1 MKPAAHY
8 IEEIDGCRIL
18 YGNDTEIDLENDIV
32 LEEINGAY
40 IKDDSLRVDIIR
52 NEWLTN
58 VDGYDVG
65 DWTLIFRE
73 GYKLGDLLD
82 RVPFGIIDKSITG
95 IDATTL
101 EMITD
106 VRSSIIVVPT
116 KALAY
121 NKHQSIN
128 ALKDENYSMYIGSS
142 IGIYTRDVTLKD
154 IQNYLELRG
163 TGIKKFIVVADSL
176 PMLLNYL
183 TELGEQVYSDYFLM
197 IDEIDTMQ
205 SDSAYRPRL
214 EVVMDYYFRFKFYNR
229 CAISATLREFSNP
242 KLSQEA
248 RLRIEWDVQP
258 KRAINTLY
266 TSYVDDL
273 AWNEIN
279 FHLESNEDKILVA
292 YNSLDGIFNII
303 KHLSIPSTEC
313 GILCSERSM
322 SKAKE
327 YIDDADISID
337 NHGHLLKR
345 VTFMTCAYFA
355 GIDILDRC
363 HLIIISSRLQPF
375 TYLSLNRIA
384 QIAGRCRDGNISETI
399 IYDIAEHSMEVHFSS
414 SSQYVQSMMERA
426 VKYAAFL
433 NNMTKTT
440 SSYSELKPLQDFIY
454 SYMDFVGK
462 KKPTPESYPL
472 SIVRQDSITSEF
484 VPAFF
489 NIDALR
495 EMWELRN
502 SLYRNKYEIVKSLQA
517 DGHSVTSLPDALLP
531 AEEHDDSDIKA
542 IKLHNKEILAQSFES
557 LKQQLIDWVNS
568 GCNIFQLKE
577 IKRNTNKRLQ
587 DTVIAG
593 FELLSPYLPTLELL
607 DKLGDVYNHERKFRN
622 FINSAIFHAL
632 PINHPFKATLLMSYG
647 VDINTGSS
655 KLRFTYNESQQIIR
669 EVFKSVLHYEPHL
682 SPIVISDLNK
692 SFFSWAR
699 SKKGDRINGI
709 NPYGL
714 SPVDK
719 YMPIDA
725 KILDIIRLPR

>member
-1 MKPAAHY
+1 MKPAAYY
-8 IEEIDGCRIL
+8 IKEIDGCRIL
-18 YGNDTEIDLENDIV
+18 YGNDTEIDLDNDIA

-40 IKDDSLRVDIIR
+40 IKDDTLRVDIIR

-65 DWTLIFRE
+65 NWTLILKK

-82 RVPFGIIDKSITG
+82 RVPYGIIDKSITG
-95 IDATTL
+95 IGATTL

-106 VRSSIIVVPT
+106 VRNSIIVVPT

-121 NKHQSIN
+121 NKQQNIN
-128 ALKDENYSMYIGSS
+128 ARKCDNYSMYIGSS
-142 IGIYTRDVTLKD
+142 IGEYTKDISLKD
-154 IQNYLELRG
+154 VQSYLECRG
-163 TGIKKFIVVADSL
+163 TDIKKFIVVADSL

-248 RLRIEWDVQP
+248 RLRIEWDEQP
-258 KRAINTLY
+258 KREINTLY

-303 KHLSIPSTEC
+303 KHLSIPSSEC

-384 QIAGRCRDGNISETI
+384 QIAGRCRNGNISETI
-399 IYDIAEHSMEVHFSS
+399 IYDIAEHSMDVHFSS
-414 SSQYVQSMMERA
+414 SSQYVQSMIERA

-440 SSYSELKPLQDFIY
+440 SSNSELKPLQDFIY

-517 DGHSVTSLPDALLP
+517 DGHSVTPLPDALLP
-531 AEEHDDSDIKA
+531 AAEHDDSDIKA

-632 PINHPFKATLLMSYG
+632 PINHPFKAALLMSYG

-714 SPVDK
+714 SPVDN
-719 YMPIDA
+719 YMSIDA